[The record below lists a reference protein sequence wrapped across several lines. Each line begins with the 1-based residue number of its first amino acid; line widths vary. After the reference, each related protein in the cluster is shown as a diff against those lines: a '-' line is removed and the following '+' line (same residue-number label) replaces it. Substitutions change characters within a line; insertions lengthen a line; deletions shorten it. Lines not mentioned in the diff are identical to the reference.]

1 MMRKR
6 QGNVMRRFKK
16 ELIVAGILL
25 SVLIFAGGAWGMNK
39 EVYQETFSV
48 KPGTVLK
55 VYNRNGDIEVSSWD
69 RDYVEVEAIKQRHW
83 WNSLLKEPRIDVTS
97 GNELFVRT
105 LYSMALSEAIP
116 VQYRIAVPKGV
127 LVTHLETSTGKIHV
141 NEVSGDVDA
150 KTSTG
155 DIQIHRVDGFVKAVT
170 STGKIHITGVG
181 GLFGAQTNTGKIS
194 VEVPE
199 IRDNLEIRSSNG
211 SITVFLSPDIAAR
224 LEVSTSN
231 GQITYEDLPL
241 TVNELSK
248 TKLTGK
254 LGEGSERIYIK
265 TSTGSINLKKLDY
278 SSSIQ

>member
-39 EVYQETFSV
+39 EEYRETFSI

-69 RDYVEVEAIKQRHW
+69 RDYVEVDAIKQRHW

-116 VQYRIAVPKGV
+116 VQYRITVPKGV

-211 SITVFLSPDIAAR
+211 SITVFLSSDIAAR

-265 TSTGSINLKKLDY
+265 TSTGSIDLKKLDY
-278 SSSIQ
+278 SSSIK